1 MVLGALDTLNIALL
15 KGKILKEYFACLD
28 LPSKHFEQTIK
39 IQQFKLQ
46 NANMKMRWSENIRIC
61 FLFKNGLECYNL
73 YFLALKSK
81 MNTNNKESKCND
93 IAPF

>member
-1 MVLGALDTLNIALL
+1 MVLGALDTWKIALL
-15 KGKILKEYFACLD
+15 KGRILKEYFACLD

-61 FLFKNGLECYNL
+61 FLFKNGLECEYL
-73 YFLALKSK
+73 DFLALKS
-81 MNTNNKESKCND
+81 NLDTNNEEK
-93 IAPF
+93 